1 MNGELFIVL
10 FIAVQFITVVVST
23 AKSILTISGSPA
35 VASVVNAVSYVLMG
49 VLTKFIAGQTFE
61 IIIVTTFFTNLIGV
75 YLTKKIIDRFKKEQ
89 LWLVAATIKENGVRN
104 HIEKLLEYRNISFN
118 TLEVFGDKYLLY
130 IFSYSR
136 AESVMIDEILKQY
149 KIKFSISE
157 VANEF

>member
-1 MNGELFIVL
+1 MLFIV
-10 FIAVQFITVVVST
+10 IQFITVVVST

-61 IIIVTTFFTNLIGV
+61 IIIITTFFTNLVGV
-75 YLTKKIIDRFKKEQ
+75 YLTKNIIDRFKKEQ
-89 LWLVAATIKENGVRN
+89 LWLVTATIKENEVRN
-104 HIEKLLEYRNISFN
+104 HIEELLGHRNISFN